1 MIYLDNAATTRPKP
15 PSVAEAVAAAMN
27 DYGNSGR
34 GTHPEALEAARSIYG
49 VRQALAALFGCSRAD
64 RVAFT
69 PNSTMALNIAISGLL
84 GAGDHVI
91 STDLEHNSVLRPLY
105 RLRAQGGAVDFV
117 PADRQ
122 GRIDYEDFERLLRPN
137 TKAVVCTHGSNLTG
151 DLMDIQRVGNFCQKH
166 RLLFILA
173 NASCN

>member
-69 PNSTMALNIAISGLL
+69 PNASSGLL

-137 TKAVVCTHGSNLTG
+137 TKAVVCTHGST
-151 DLMDIQRVGNFCQKH
+151 
-166 RLLFILA
+166 
-173 NASCN
+173 

>member
-1 MIYLDNAATTRPKP
+1 
-15 PSVAEAVAAAMN
+15 
-27 DYGNSGR
+27 
-34 GTHPEALEAARSIYG
+34 
-49 VRQALAALFGCSRAD
+49 QALAALFGCSRAD

-117 PADRQ
+117 PAD
-122 GRIDYEDFERLLRPN
+122 
-137 TKAVVCTHGSNLTG
+137 
-151 DLMDIQRVGNFCQKH
+151 
-166 RLLFILA
+166 
-173 NASCN
+173 

>member
-1 MIYLDNAATTRPKP
+1 MPGRSSSHDLPGQRRHHPAQA

-122 GRIDYEDFERLLRPN
+122 GRIDYEDLS
-137 TKAVVCTHGSNLTG
+137 GSCG
-151 DLMDIQRVGNFCQKH
+151 RIQRQWC
-166 RLLFILA
+166 A
-173 NASCN
+173 PTAPT